1 MTTRDELLR
10 AREQAHVVIHAAED
24 WQESYKASPKTFV
37 LLLTLEARLET
48 ATAEYLHELASR
60 APTYVDWSRMPEPIK
75 ADAGPVANNDD
86 PVWTLEQQLL
96 TAAVIDIITE
106 LVATGAM
113 AGEVLYGIPMGF
125 TTLEFTTLD
134 EAIMQSARKLTAE
147 MVSNITE
154 TTRKLIRESVAKSIA
169 LGEDI
174 SYATERVM
182 RVIDNPVR
190 AQLIALT
197 EPVNAYQTGLKHYAK
212 STGAKEKK
220 WDGLLGACPLCSP
233 QIGKTIGIDESFA
246 LSDGRKIDRPAA
258 HIRCRCGLIYIY

>member
-37 LLLTLEARLET
+37 QLLTLEARLET
-48 ATAEYLHELASR
+48 AAAEYLHGLASR
-60 APTYVDWSRMPEPIK
+60 APTYVDWSKMPEPIK

-86 PVWTLEQQLL
+86 EAWTLEQQLL
-96 TAAVIDIITE
+96 TAAVIDIITD

-113 AGEVLYGIPMGF
+113 AGETLYGIPMGY

-147 MVSNITE
+147 MVSNVTE

-174 SYATERVM
+174 SYATERIM

-212 STGAKEKK
+212 STGAKEKT
-220 WDGLLGACPLCSP
+220 WDGLLGACKLCSP
-233 QIGKTIGIDESFA
+233 QIGKTIEIDETFK
-246 LSDGRKIDRPAA
+246 LSDGREIDRPAA
-258 HIRCRCGLIYIY
+258 HIRCRCGLIYLY